1 MNMSGLIDTEQNEWK
16 QKIKVVSQGE
26 YYLSASFSV
35 CFPSKNYIHR
45 HRHRHRH
52 RHTHTHY
59 YKFWCELI
67 LEVLYLPRL
76 LEFIGIPN
84 HAC

>member
-16 QKIKVVSQGE
+16 KKLMSYHRVNIICLHHFPFVFHLKIT
-26 YYLSASFSV
+26 
-35 CFPSKNYIHR
+35 YIDTHT
-45 HRHRHRH
+45 HT
-52 RHTHTHY
+52 HTHTHY